1 MAKISSPNN
10 EYPTVTP
17 ASKDKVI
24 GTDVSDDNATKNF
37 EIGDIASFVAGT
49 IPPPPVDSV
58 TGSGPV
64 VVTPTTGDVNVTLGT
79 IVGVADD
86 YIYANI
92 TVDQYGRVIAAGDG
106 TPVTQLNG
114 LDGAVNIQGGDG
126 TSVVT
131 DSGSNT
137 ITINSTGSGGS
148 GSVTQ
153 VSAGT
158 GLETSPVGGIITTGT
173 VSLAALPPP
182 LVPGPYTNANVTV
195 DAYGRVTDVSNGD
208 GQPDQDLQSVLDT
221 GNTATNQS
229 ITITGANS
237 FVQLNG
243 NNTGFTALNGAVV
256 VQEATW
262 SAQGDGY
269 NLVLT
274 NELELQRY
282 LKDGLGNTGTYEQIL
297 ISDPFLNAGNGGVR
311 WVDQSVLTLRTQIPA
326 ATIASMTPNSGPQ
339 LIAAPGAGKAIQVVA
354 AAFSFQYAAPTY
366 TFASA
371 GDFGLYTNPTTPQF
385 TANAA
390 ALQVNADSA
399 VNMTQTP
406 SSQLSENAA
415 LNMYLSTVVTGA
427 GGGNINLDITYK
439 IVFI

>member
-1 MAKISSPNN
+1 MAKISTYANDS
-10 EYPTVTP
+10 TL
-17 ASKDKVI
+17 SSGDRLI
-24 GTDVSDDNATKNF
+24 GSDANDSNATKNYRL
-37 EIGDIASFVAGT
+37 GDIAAFVAGT
-49 IPPPPVDSV
+49 IPPAPVDSV

-79 IVGVADD
+79 VVGVADD

-114 LDGAVNIQGGDG
+114 LDGAVNLVPGGGVSIVDI
-126 TSVVT
+126 
-131 DSGSNT
+131 GSNQLE
-137 ITINSTGSGGS
+137 ISSTGGGGGG

-173 VSLAALPPP
+173 VSLADTT
-182 LVPGPYTNANVTV
+182 VTPGSYTNADITV
-195 DAYGRVTDVSNGD
+195 DQQGRITAASNGD

-282 LKDGLGNTGTYEQIL
+282 LKDGLGNTGTYEQVL

-326 ATIASMTPNSGPQ
+326 ATIASMTPSSGPQ
-339 LIAAPGAGKAIQVVA
+339 LIAAPGAGKAIQVLGAV
-354 AAFSFQYAAPTY
+354 FSFQYTNPTY

-371 GDFGLYTNPTTPQF
+371 GNFGLYTNPTAPQF

-390 ALQVNADSA
+390 ALEVNSNSA

-439 IVFI
+439 VVFL

>member
-1 MAKISSPNN
+1 MAKISSPNG
-10 EYPTVTP
+10 EYPIATP
-17 ASKDKVI
+17 ASGDKVI
-24 GTDVSDDNATKNF
+24 GTDVSDGNATKNF
-37 EIGDIASFVAGT
+37 QIGDIASFVAGT
-49 IPPPPVDSV
+49 IPPAPVDSV

-86 YIYANI
+86 YFYANI

-114 LDGAVNIQGGDG
+114 LDGAVTLSPGAN
-126 TSVVT
+126 V
-131 DSGSNT
+131 T
-137 ITINSTGSGGS
+137 ITPGAPNELVIASTGGGGGGGGVS
-148 GSVTQ
+148 Q
-153 VSAGT
+153 VDT
-158 GLETSPVGGIITTGT
+158 GVGLTGGPITTTGT
-173 VSLAALPPP
+173 IDLEDTAVTPNS
-182 LVPGPYTNANVTV
+182 YTNANITV
-195 DAYGRVTDVSNGD
+195 DQQGRITAASNGD

-269 NLVLT
+269 NLVLS

-282 LKDGLGNTGTYEQIL
+282 LKDGLGNTGTYEQVL

-326 ATIASMTPNSGPQ
+326 ATIASMTPSSGPQ
-339 LIAAPGAGKAIQVVA
+339 LIAAPGAGKAIQVLA

-390 ALQVNADSA
+390 ALGVNADSA

-439 IVFI
+439 IVFL